1 MKLRNLLA
9 LKFWAV
15 AIGLFLAFSSNA
27 QIQSS
32 YIYIEGINGIPFKVL
47 LNSVEKPMLGKNYSI
62 VTSDV
67 AGENKI
73 EIQFSGDVYE
83 TQTFILDVLP
93 GSSYGYK
100 LAKAG
105 DNRFYLM
112 DLVNN
117 GKIIETNSAVNI
129 GLTTELNTI
138 RFDQGPVPVE
148 KKIANDTRIKEDVS
162 SEPSIEK
169 ESRSERKKK
178 KKELAEAEKAVN
190 AQAKKEE
197 QEKAKEFGVVEV
209 IQSSDVTEKSNVEK
223 KEEKKVVQEPVQPV
237 AKKTCLRNASENE
250 INSFVEKLKQKS
262 DDEAKLILIKK
273 KIFTGC
279 ITAMQLYQMVE
290 VLETQY
296 GRFSFIK
303 FIKPEVNT
311 PSDLILLE
319 PLFKY
324 DSYKQKLKKLSE
336 E

>member
-1 MKLRNLLA
+1 MKLRNLFA
-9 LKFWAV
+9 LKLWTV
-15 AIGLFLAFSSNA
+15 AFCLLLAFSSNA
-27 QIQSS
+27 QLQSS

-47 LNSVEKPMLGKNYSI
+47 LNSAEKPMLGKNYSI
-62 VTSDV
+62 LTTEVT
-67 AGENKI
+67 GENKI

-138 RFDQGPVPVE
+138 HFDQGPAPVE
-148 KKIANDTRIKEDVS
+148 KKLAKETKVTEVVT
-162 SEPSIEK
+162 SEPQIEK

-178 KKELAEAEKAVN
+178 KKEQADAEKAAA
-190 AQAKKEE
+190 AQVKKEE

-209 IQSSDVTEKSNVEK
+209 IQSSDVTEQSSDVK
-223 KEEKKVVQEPVQPV
+223 KEEKKVAQEPVKAV

-250 INSFVEKLKQKS
+250 VNSFVEKLKQKS

-303 FIKPEVNT
+303 FIKSEVNNVA
-311 PSDLILLE
+311 DLVLLE

>member
-1 MKLRNLLA
+1 MKLRKLFP
-9 LKFWAV
+9 LKYWVV
-15 AIGLFLAFSSNA
+15 ACCLFLTVTSSA
-27 QIQSS
+27 QLQSS

-47 LNSVEKPMLGKNYSI
+47 LNSSEKPMLGKNYYILTTEVS
-62 VTSDV
+62 
-67 AGENKI
+67 GENKI

-83 TQTFILDVLP
+83 TQNFILDVLP

-112 DLVNN
+112 DLINN

-138 RFDQGPVPVE
+138 HFDQGPAIVE
-148 KKIANDTRIKEDVS
+148 KKVAKETVVIEDVK
-162 SEPSIEK
+162 SEPVIEQ

-178 KKELAEAEKAVN
+178 KKELAEAEKMAA
-190 AQAKKEE
+190 AQAKQEE
-197 QEKAKEFGVVEV
+197 KEKAKEFGVVEV
-209 IQSSDVTEKSNVEK
+209 IRSTDVAEK
-223 KEEKKVVQEPVQPV
+223 KEEIKVEEKKVAQEPVQSV
-237 AKKTCLRNASENE
+237 TKKTCLRNASENE

-303 FIKPEVNT
+303 FIKPEVNVA
-311 PSDLILLE
+311 SDLVQLE